1 MRKGEQIMFIMF
13 EKDSH
18 FHKTSDNQFIKTASV
33 VIGAGIVVGR
43 YSEENRE
50 ILSKAV
56 AEFLHEYRKNPIT
69 LDISSYSYIEARAIL
84 TLIKEGMEYPNMDV
98 IDMFATILGIYMN
111 RVDEEA

>member
-1 MRKGEQIMFIMF
+1 MFMMF

-18 FHKTSDNQFIKTASV
+18 FHRTNYHAFTKTASV
-33 VIGAGIVVGR
+33 VIGTGIVTER
-43 YSEENRE
+43 YSEKNRK

-98 IDMFATILGIYMN
+98 IDMFASILGIYMN
-111 RVDEEA
+111 RVDEEV